1 MVIGMVQYMVNI
13 INNMKTENQKVTAYI
28 PRELLYKAQDITKSG
43 ITETLKLGLEKVL
56 HTRNYQEL
64 RELYG
69 KYNSNLDL
77 DKLREDR

>member
-64 RELYG
+64 GELYG
-69 KYNSNLDL
+69 KYNSDLDL
-77 DKLREDR
+77 HKLREDR